1 MKLKSDY
8 DAVVIGAGPAGCL
21 FARTAAG
28 KGLDVLVI
36 DKKKDLGTPVRC
48 GEGLDVKYFKEF
60 DLPRVPGAQ
69 PFEINGAVLYGPK
82 KQKIVLRTGMT
93 KGFVLERK
101 IFDKHLAI
109 QAIRA
114 GAHFLPKTIV
124 TGLIKDG
131 GKIAG
136 VKAIREGVELEFRA
150 PLVISAEGMEA
161 KIAREAGFPAL
172 ASLYD
177 TDTCYEYEMANVECE
192 DLIEIYFGN
201 GFAPR
206 GYAWVFPKG
215 KDVANVGIG
224 VGCATGA
231 NPKEFLER
239 FIAGDRR
246 FDAAEPIEVKG
257 GLISVGAPIREF
269 VKDNFMVIGTSAH
282 QVDPVHGGG
291 IGLAVEAGFI
301 AGNVAVEAVEQKNFS
316 KEFLAKYERE
326 WRAREDDKLEK
337 RLKLRH
343 VMEKLSDDDL
353 NHVFNEIN
361 DSDVD
366 ALLRG
371 EYKGIVAK
379 ILLKRPSLL
388 KVVSAL
394 L

>member
-1 MKLKSDY
+1 MKLKSEY
-8 DAVVIGAGPAGCL
+8 DVVVIGAGPAGCL
-21 FARTAAG
+21 FARTAAA
-28 KGLDVLVI
+28 KGVDILVI
-36 DKKKDLGTPVRC
+36 DKKKDLGSPVRC
-48 GEGLDVKYFKEF
+48 GEGLDGKYFEEF
-60 DLPRVPGAQ
+60 DLPKVPGAQ
-69 PFEINGAVLYGPK
+69 PFEINGAALYGPK
-82 KQKIVLRTGMT
+82 KQKIILRTAMT

-109 QAIRA
+109 QAIRK
-114 GAHFLPKTIV
+114 GAHFLPKTIA
-124 TGLIKDG
+124 TGLIKDD
-131 GKIAG
+131 GKIVG
-136 VKAIREGVELEFRA
+136 VKAFREGTELEFYA
-150 PLVISAEGMEA
+150 PLIVSAEGMEA

-201 GFAPR
+201 EIAPR
-206 GYAWVFPKG
+206 GYVWVFPKG

-224 VGCATGA
+224 VGAASGA
-231 NPKEFLER
+231 NPKELLER

-246 FDAAEPIEVKG
+246 FDAAEQIEVKG

-282 QVDPVHGGG
+282 QVDPIHGGG

-301 AGNVAVEAVEQKNFS
+301 AGNVAAEAVEQKNFS
-316 KEFLAKYERE
+316 KEFLVKYERE
-326 WRAREDDKLEK
+326 WRAREGAKLEK

-343 VMEKLSDDDL
+343 VMEKLTDDDL
-353 NHVFNEIN
+353 NYVFDEIN
-361 DSDVD
+361 DADVD

-371 EYKGIVAK
+371 EYKKVAAK
-379 ILLKRPSLL
+379 ILLKRPTLL

-394 L
+394 M

>member
-1 MKLKSDY
+1 MRLKSDY
-8 DAVVIGAGPAGCL
+8 DAIVVGAGPAGCL
-21 FARTAAG
+21 FARTAAE
-28 KGLDVLVI
+28 KGVDVLVI
-36 DKKKDLGTPVRC
+36 DKKKDLGSPVRC
-48 GEGLDVKYFKEF
+48 GEGLDAKYINEF
-60 DLPRVPGAQ
+60 NLPRVPGAQ
-69 PFEINGAVLYGPK
+69 PFEINGAALYGPK

-114 GAHFLPKTIV
+114 GAHFLPKTNA
-124 TGLIKDG
+124 TSLIKNN
-131 GKIAG
+131 GKITG
-136 VKAIREGVELEFRA
+136 VKAIRENTEIELRA
-150 PLVISAEGMEA
+150 PLIVSAEGMEA
-161 KIAREAGFPAL
+161 KIAREAGFQAL

-177 TDTCYEYEMANVECE
+177 TDTCFEYEMANVECE
-192 DLIEIYFGN
+192 DLIEIYLGN
-201 GFAPR
+201 EIAPR
-206 GYAWVFPKG
+206 GYVWVFPKG

-224 VGCATGA
+224 VGAATGA
-231 NPKEFLER
+231 NPKELLER
-239 FIAGDRR
+239 FIANDKR

-282 QVDPVHGGG
+282 QVDPIHGGG

-301 AGNVAVEAVEQKNFS
+301 AGKTAAEAVEQKNFS
-316 KEFLAKYERE
+316 REFLAKYERE
-326 WRAREDDKLEK
+326 WREKEGEKLEK

-353 NHVFNEIN
+353 NHVFNEVN
-361 DSDVD
+361 DADVD
-366 ALLRG
+366 ALLHG
-371 EYKGIVAK
+371 EFKSVAAK